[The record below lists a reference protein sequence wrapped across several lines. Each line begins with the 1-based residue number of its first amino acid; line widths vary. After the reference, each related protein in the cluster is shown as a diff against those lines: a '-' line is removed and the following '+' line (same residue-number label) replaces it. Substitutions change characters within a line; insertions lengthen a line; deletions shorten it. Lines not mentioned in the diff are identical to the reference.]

1 MVKDLVMYFL
11 RQGEYNQLGDIAVLC
26 AYLGQLQK
34 VKKALADLQIT
45 VAMDERDE
53 EQLALKGVEEQ
64 RNFEDVSVS
73 RQVKLISCP
82 RASHLLTNLL

>member
-11 RQGEYNQLGDIAVLC
+11 RQGEYNQPGDIAVLC

-73 RQVKLISCP
+73 RQVKPISCP